1 MRSISSKIRSMD
13 KMVNLPLKIPEKLV
27 DALDEWVR
35 QESSSGKTRA
45 QLIRE
50 ILADAVASHA
60 QEKK

>member
-1 MRSISSKIRSMD
+1 MRLISSKIRSMD